1 MRKKLNPARIL
12 EIHESP
18 VDLLHDIIKMCRSL
32 SGKLNHHNLQSSQ
45 RNLIL
50 QKWYSKSFKTKRS
63 QKSSQTCH
71 FNSTFVIN
79 WYFTDFFCQWKS
91 TKICRKAKHDIL
103 YIFHVYLDNSK
114 RTITQGTSAPEDFL
128 PRGNFWPRKF
138 SPRRLLSKKDPLC
151 QGDFLSKKMSTP
163 LEPLFRD
170 ICVIKDTLMAKH
182 VVWSRVLT
190 KQKSD
195 TFGDYS
201 REKLTCKLKSS
212 YGIFCS

>member
-1 MRKKLNPARIL
+1 MIKKLNPARIL

-32 SGKLNHHNLQSSQ
+32 SGKPNHHNLQSSQ

-79 WYFTDFFCQWKS
+79 RYFTDFFCQWKS

-103 YIFHVYLDNSK
+103 LHISCLFGQK
-114 RTITQGTSAPEDFL
+114 RTITQGTSAPEDYCPGGIL
-128 PRGNFWPRKF
+128 A
-138 SPRRLLSKKDPLC
+138 KKIFPQETFVQKNPLC
-151 QGDFLSKKMSTP
+151 QGD
-163 LEPLFRD
+163 LFFSQED
-170 ICVIKDTLMAKH
+170 IYL
-182 VVWSRVLT
+182 
-190 KQKSD
+190 
-195 TFGDYS
+195 FG
-201 REKLTCKLKSS
+201 T
-212 YGIFCS
+212 IV